1 MVQFERS
8 AGIFKAGIFK
18 AGVFM
23 AISGPIVSAL
33 GAVVA
38 APNLAALSTGNPNR
52 GALVIGALIAILG
65 ALMAVASYIM
75 ILVAVYRALVK
86 IDALP
91 VRQPSRSAAT
101 QSTPVA
107 RYEY

>member
-1 MVQFERS
+1 M
-8 AGIFKAGIFK
+8 IFIF
-18 AGVFM
+18 
-23 AISGPIVSAL
+23 GPIVGAL
-33 GAVVA
+33 GTFVA
-38 APNLAALSTGNPNR
+38 APSLPSLNSADPNR
-52 GALVIGALIAILG
+52 GPLIIGLLIGIAG
-65 ALMAVASYIM
+65 SLMVLAGFIM

-91 VRQPSRSAAT
+91 VRQPSRPAT